1 MLGLFFTFRTSLVA
15 MERSQMEDIERNCEI
30 SDNYWSNL
38 DETFILLVILSLLDE
53 SRNTTTQF
61 TTPCI

>member
-1 MLGLFFTFRTSLVA
+1 

-61 TTPCI
+61 TTLCI

>member
-1 MLGLFFTFRTSLVA
+1 MLGLFFTFMTSLVA

-38 DETFILLVILSLLDE
+38 DETFILL
-53 SRNTTTQF
+53 
-61 TTPCI
+61 